1 MEKGNK
7 WIVVT
12 GGTKGIGRAII
23 EAFMAEGFSAI
34 TCARNES
41 DLNAMKQD
49 LKTKYPEQQLLTQK
63 ADLSKKADCTA
74 FGEFVNTQIESVTVL
89 VNNTGFFIPGQ
100 IHNEQYGVLESMI
113 ETNLYSAYY
122 TTRAILPNMM
132 ALKQGHVF
140 NICSIASIQPYD
152 NGGSYTITKYA
163 LHGMTKVL
171 REEMKPFGI
180 RVTSVL
186 PGATLTASWEGV
198 DLPKERFIQPEDVG
212 QAVLSCWKLSK
223 YTVVEELL
231 LRPQLGDI

>member
-23 EAFMAEGFSAI
+23 EAFMEEGFNAI
-34 TCARNES
+34 TCARNKS
-41 DLNAMKQD
+41 DLVQMKQ
-49 LKTKYPEQQLLTQK
+49 LLETKYAGQLLMTMK
-63 ADLSKKADCTA
+63 ADLSLKQDCLT
-74 FGEFVNTQIESVTVL
+74 FGEFVKNNTSVLCVL

-100 IHNEQYGVLESMI
+100 VHNEADGVLESMI

-122 TTRAILPNMM
+122 VTRALIPKMM
-132 ALKQGHVF
+132 EVKSGHVF
-140 NICSIASIQPYD
+140 TICSIASIQPYS
-152 NGGSYTITKYA
+152 NGGSYCISKYA
-163 LHGMTKVL
+163 LHGMNQVL
-171 REEMKPFGI
+171 REEMKPHGI

-198 DLPKERFIQPEDVG
+198 ELPKERFMQPEDVG

-223 YTVVEELL
+223 HTVVEELL